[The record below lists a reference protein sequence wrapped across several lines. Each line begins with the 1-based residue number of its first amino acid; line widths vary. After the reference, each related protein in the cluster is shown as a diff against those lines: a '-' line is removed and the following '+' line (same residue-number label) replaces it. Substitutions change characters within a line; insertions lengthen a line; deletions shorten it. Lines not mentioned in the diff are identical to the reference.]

1 MKRISLALL
10 CVITVFVFVS
20 CSTNKNATV
29 SDVSEPKITFESMEL
44 MREAVDGVWMNCK
57 SGDYLI
63 IKDGQLS
70 IFDEQT
76 KQVALNKLSGQAN
89 DFASFENFYVRF
101 LKECGE
107 EIEYDYKRG
116 CVILKSTNTIF
127 FEMQDHDDAY
137 DENSILF
144 TKYSV
149 TENELKKDIAEKY
162 INLKYPN
169 APTNKDVQYDKYGNI
184 GKNFTISGT
193 AELDNYYNWGYKDF
207 EAGYFCIQVTPTYG
221 SYSDRWYIYASRS
234 EFSELFDKLK
244 NGSQNVNLVAR
255 LIFAD
260 TGSSNMATLVECF

>member
-1 MKRISLALL
+1 MKRILLALL
-10 CVITVFVFVS
+10 CVMTVFAVVS
-20 CSTNKNATV
+20 CSENKNV
-29 SDVSEPKITFESMEL
+29 EENDVSEPKVTFESMEL
-44 MREAVDGVWMNCK
+44 MREAVDGVWINCK

-76 KQVALNKLSGQAN
+76 KQVALNKLSGEAN
-89 DFASFENFYVRF
+89 DFDSFEDFYVRY

-137 DENSILF
+137 GENSISF
-144 TKYSV
+144 MKDFI
-149 TENELKKDIAEKY
+149 TENELKEDLAEEY

-169 APTNKDVQYDKYGNI
+169 APTNKDVQFDKYGNI
-184 GKNFTISGT
+184 GKDFIISGT
-193 AELDNYYNWGYKDF
+193 AELDDYYNWGYKDF
-207 EAGYFCIQVTPTYG
+207 QAGYFCIQVTPTYG
-221 SYSDRWYIYASRS
+221 SFSDRWYIYASRS

-244 NGSQNVNLVAR
+244 NESRNVNLVAR

-260 TGSSNMATLVECF
+260 TGSNNMATLVECF